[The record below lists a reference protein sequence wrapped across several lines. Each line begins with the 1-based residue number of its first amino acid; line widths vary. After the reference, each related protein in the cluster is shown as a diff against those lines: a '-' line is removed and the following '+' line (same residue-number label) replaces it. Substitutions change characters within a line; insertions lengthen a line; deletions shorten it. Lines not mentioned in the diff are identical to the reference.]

1 MSDSNWFNVA
11 FWESF
16 TSQSKSVVLI
26 IIFTLKNDILS
37 NIGNPIHSDAKN
49 MKAFQ
54 PCKKFK
60 YICDFF

>member
-26 IIFTLKNDILS
+26 LIFTLKNDILS
-37 NIGNPIHSDAKN
+37 NIGNPIHRDAKN